1 MAKKKKSKDSM
12 TATFKS
18 LPIGAEMIMDCKS
31 PQHCESIRSIV
42 YRIPLA
48 YIDQRGKK
56 YSCKINYIKS
66 QVTIKVTTAKQ
77 LYK

>member
-1 MAKKKKSKDSM
+1 MAKKKKKESM

-18 LPIGAEMIMDCKS
+18 LPIGSEIVMDCKT

-66 QVTIKVTTAKQ
+66 QVTIKVSTAK
-77 LYK
+77 